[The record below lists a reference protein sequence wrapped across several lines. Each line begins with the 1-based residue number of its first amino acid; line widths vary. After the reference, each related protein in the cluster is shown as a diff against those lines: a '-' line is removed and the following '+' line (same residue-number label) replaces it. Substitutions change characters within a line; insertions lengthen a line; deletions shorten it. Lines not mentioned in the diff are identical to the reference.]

1 MRTGGAAGL
10 VVAEVRKGGAAAEAL
25 VTREAGVTS
34 LDDLAAGAGLGTS
47 SLRRMA
53 QVRYLRADLDVVPL
67 RGNVPTRVQKVKEGR
82 DGLDAALLAG
92 AGLQR
97 LRPRGPVCAPRRSAG
112 GLARPCRRAP
122 GAAV

>member
-34 LDDLAAGAGLGTS
+34 LADLAAGARLGTS

-67 RGNVPTRVQKVKEGR
+67 RGNGPTRGQKGKEGR

-92 AGLQR
+92 G
-97 LRPRGPVCAPRRSAG
+97 GAPG
-112 GLARPCRRAP
+112 VRAP
-122 GAAV
+122 GADRPR